1 MMPVKPDPV
10 RLVRWRLVVW
20 AIALAAALPPVS
32 AQDTLALRAD
42 SITARAV
49 LEDTSAVALDEAP
62 LQQVDQPALDT
73 AWLAR
78 ADSLWWA
85 WCEEA
90 HCLST
95 DSAIWY
101 AGTAS
106 KDLAS
111 RLDTAA
117 ILRDLAD
124 LDRRSSLDLA
134 PHGAVLDR
142 IAFMMRRRPIFLGRM
157 MGRGLQYF
165 PLFEEA
171 LDRHGLPLELKYLPV
186 LESGL
191 NPLARSPAGATG
203 LWQFMYNTA
212 RSQDLEI
219 NSWVDERRDPVE
231 ATEAACRFLK
241 RLNDIY
247 DGDWHLTLAAY
258 NAGPGNVNKAIRRS
272 GSRDF
277 WTLRRFLPR
286 ETAKYVPSI
295 VALTYLFSHPVE
307 AGLVPSDPA
316 IPAFDLDTVMV
327 HRNVRFDQVS
337 RATGRP
343 VAEIAQLN
351 PQYRKEVVPGA
362 IGGGWPIVLPQ
373 QVVGDFIDRMPEAL
387 EWEPHRTPEVKFE
400 PEVTVYRVRNGDV
413 LGTIARRHGVSVR
426 ELRQWNGL
434 RGDMIHVGQK
444 LYIHADPR

>member
-1 MMPVKPDPV
+1 MTRQRAEGRRALRTV
-10 RLVRWRLVVW
+10 RTGLFVGWMACVMGL
-20 AIALAAALPPVS
+20 S
-32 AQDTLALRAD
+32 AQDTLIIRSD
-42 SITARAV
+42 STSFFAVVDTAAEP
-49 LEDTSAVALDEAP
+49 LAEALDS
-62 LQQVDQPALDT
+62 
-73 AWLAR
+73 AWIHR

-85 WCEEA
+85 WCAEA
-90 HCLST
+90 HCVST

-101 AGTAS
+101 AGTDS
-106 KDLAS
+106 KALAS
-111 RLDTAA
+111 NLDTAA

-124 LDRRSSLDLA
+124 LDRRSAMDLA

-142 IAFMMRRRPIFLGRM
+142 ISFMMRRRPIFLGRM
-157 MGRGLQYF
+157 MGRAPRYF
-165 PLFEEA
+165 PLFEAA
-171 LDRHGLPLELKYLPV
+171 LDRHDLPLELKYLPV

-191 NPLARSPAGATG
+191 NPLARSGAGATG

-219 NSWVDERRDPVE
+219 NSWVDERRDPVA

-241 RLNDIY
+241 RLHEIY
-247 DGDWHLTLAAY
+247 DGDWHLALAAY

-277 WTLRRFLPR
+277 WTVRRFLPR

-295 VALTYLFSHPVE
+295 IALAYLFAHPVE
-307 AGLVPSDPA
+307 AGLVPSDPM
-316 IPAFDLDTVMV
+316 IPAFGLDTVMV
-327 HRNVRFDQVS
+327 QRNVRFDQV
-337 RATGRP
+337 AQVTGRS
-343 VAEIAQLN
+343 VAELAQLN

-362 IGGGWPIVLPQ
+362 IGGGWPLVLP
-373 QVVGDFIDRMPEAL
+373 VEAVGPFIERMPEAL
-387 EWEPHRTPEVKFE
+387 AWEPHRTPEVKFE

-426 ELRQWNGL
+426 DLRQWNGL
-434 RGDMIHVGQK
+434 RGDMIRVGQK

>member
-1 MMPVKPDPV
+1 MTRQRAEGRRALRTV
-10 RLVRWRLVVW
+10 RTGLFVGWMACVMGL
-20 AIALAAALPPVS
+20 S
-32 AQDTLALRAD
+32 AQDTLIVRCD
-42 SITARAV
+42 STSFFAVVDTAAEP
-49 LEDTSAVALDEAP
+49 LAEALDS
-62 LQQVDQPALDT
+62 
-73 AWLAR
+73 AWIHR

-85 WCEEA
+85 WCAEA
-90 HCLST
+90 HCVST

-101 AGTAS
+101 AGTDS
-106 KDLAS
+106 KALAS
-111 RLDTAA
+111 NLDTAA

-124 LDRRSSLDLA
+124 LDRRSAMDLA

-142 IAFMMRRRPIFLGRM
+142 ISFMMRRRPIFLGRM
-157 MGRGLQYF
+157 MGRAPRYF
-165 PLFEEA
+165 PLFEAA
-171 LDRHGLPLELKYLPV
+171 LDRHDLPLELKYLPV

-191 NPLARSPAGATG
+191 NPLARSGAGATG

-219 NSWVDERRDPVE
+219 NSWVDERRDPVA

-241 RLNDIY
+241 RLHEIY
-247 DGDWHLTLAAY
+247 DGDWHLALAAY

-277 WTLRRFLPR
+277 WTVRRFLPR

-295 VALTYLFSHPVE
+295 IALAYLFAHPVE
-307 AGLVPSDPA
+307 AGLVPSDPM
-316 IPAFDLDTVMV
+316 IPAFGLDTVMV
-327 HRNVRFDQVS
+327 QRNVRFDQV
-337 RATGRP
+337 AQVTGRS
-343 VAEIAQLN
+343 VAELAQLN

-362 IGGGWPIVLPQ
+362 IGGGWPLVLP
-373 QVVGDFIDRMPEAL
+373 VEAVGPFIERMPEAL
-387 EWEPHRTPEVKFE
+387 AWEPHRTPEVKFE

-426 ELRQWNGL
+426 DLRQWNGL
-434 RGDMIHVGQK
+434 RGDMIRVGQK

>member
-1 MMPVKPDPV
+1 MGWMACVMG
-10 RLVRWRLVVW
+10 L
-20 AIALAAALPPVS
+20 S
-32 AQDTLALRAD
+32 AQDTLIVRSD
-42 SITARAV
+42 STSFFAVMDTAAEP
-49 LEDTSAVALDEAP
+49 LAEALDS
-62 LQQVDQPALDT
+62 
-73 AWLAR
+73 AWIHR

-85 WCEEA
+85 WCAEA
-90 HCLST
+90 HCVST

-101 AGTAS
+101 AGTDS
-106 KDLAS
+106 KALAS
-111 RLDTAA
+111 NLDTAA

-124 LDRRSSLDLA
+124 LDRRSAMDLA

-142 IAFMMRRRPIFLGRM
+142 ISFMMRRRPIFLGRM
-157 MGRGLQYF
+157 MGRAPRYF
-165 PLFEEA
+165 PLFEAA
-171 LDRHGLPLELKYLPV
+171 LDRHDLPLELKYLPV

-191 NPLARSPAGATG
+191 NPLARSGAGATG

-219 NSWVDERRDPVE
+219 NSWVDERRDPVA

-241 RLNDIY
+241 RLHEIY
-247 DGDWHLTLAAY
+247 DGDWHLALAAY

-277 WTLRRFLPR
+277 WTVRRFLPR

-295 VALTYLFSHPVE
+295 IALAYLFAHPVE
-307 AGLVPSDPA
+307 AGLVPSDPM
-316 IPAFDLDTVMV
+316 IPAFGLDTVMV
-327 HRNVRFDQVS
+327 QRNVRFDQV
-337 RATGRP
+337 AQVTGRS
-343 VAEIAQLN
+343 VAELAQLN

-362 IGGGWPIVLPQ
+362 IGGGWPLVLP
-373 QVVGDFIDRMPEAL
+373 VEAVGPFIERMPEAL
-387 EWEPHRTPEVKFE
+387 AWEPHRTPEVKFE

-426 ELRQWNGL
+426 DLRQWNGL
-434 RGDMIHVGQK
+434 RGDMIRVGQK

>member
-1 MMPVKPDPV
+1 MTRQRAEGRRAFRTV
-10 RLVRWRLVVW
+10 RAGLFVGWVACVMGL
-20 AIALAAALPPVS
+20 S
-32 AQDTLALRAD
+32 AQDTLTIQSD
-42 SITARAV
+42 STSFFAVVDTAAKP
-49 LEDTSAVALDEAP
+49 LAEALDS
-62 LQQVDQPALDT
+62 
-73 AWLAR
+73 AWIHR

-85 WCEEA
+85 WCAEA
-90 HCLST
+90 HCVST

-101 AGTAS
+101 AGTDS
-106 KDLAS
+106 KALAS
-111 RLDTAA
+111 NLDTAA

-124 LDRRSSLDLA
+124 LDRRSALDLA

-142 IAFMMRRRPIFLGRM
+142 ISFMMRRRPIFLGRM
-157 MGRGLQYF
+157 MGRAPRYF
-165 PLFEEA
+165 PLFEAA
-171 LDRHGLPLELKYLPV
+171 LDRHDLPLELKYLPV

-191 NPLARSPAGATG
+191 NPLARSGAGATG

-219 NSWVDERRDPVE
+219 NSWVDERRDPVA

-241 RLNDIY
+241 RLHEIY
-247 DGDWHLTLAAY
+247 DGDWHLALAAY

-277 WTLRRFLPR
+277 WTVRRFLPR

-295 VALTYLFSHPVE
+295 IALAYLFAHPVE
-307 AGLVPSDPA
+307 AGLVPSDPM
-316 IPAFDLDTVMV
+316 IPAFGLDTVMV
-327 HRNVRFDQVS
+327 QRNVRFDQV
-337 RATGRP
+337 AQVTGRS
-343 VAEIAQLN
+343 VAELAQLN

-362 IGGGWPIVLPQ
+362 IGGGWPLVLP
-373 QVVGDFIDRMPEAL
+373 VEAVGPFIERMPEAL
-387 EWEPHRTPEVKFE
+387 AWEPHRTPEVMFE

-426 ELRQWNGL
+426 DLRQWNGL
-434 RGDMIHVGQK
+434 RGDMIRVGQK

>member
-1 MMPVKPDPV
+1 MTRQRAEGRRALRTV
-10 RLVRWRLVVW
+10 RTGLFVGWMACVMGL
-20 AIALAAALPPVS
+20 S
-32 AQDTLALRAD
+32 AQDTLIIRSD
-42 SITARAV
+42 STSFFAVVDTAAEP
-49 LEDTSAVALDEAP
+49 LSEALDS
-62 LQQVDQPALDT
+62 
-73 AWLAR
+73 AWIHR

-85 WCEEA
+85 WCAEA
-90 HCLST
+90 HCVST

-101 AGTAS
+101 AGTDS
-106 KDLAS
+106 KALAS
-111 RLDTAA
+111 NLDTAA

-124 LDRRSSLDLA
+124 LDRRSAMDLA

-142 IAFMMRRRPIFLGRM
+142 ISFMMRRRPIFLGRM
-157 MGRGLQYF
+157 MGRASRYF
-165 PLFEEA
+165 PLFEAA
-171 LDRHGLPLELKYLPV
+171 LDRHDLPLELKYLPV

-191 NPLARSPAGATG
+191 NPLARSGAGATG

-219 NSWVDERRDPVE
+219 NSWVDERRDPVA

-241 RLNDIY
+241 RLHEIY
-247 DGDWHLTLAAY
+247 DGDWHLALAAY

-277 WTLRRFLPR
+277 WTVRRFLPR

-295 VALTYLFSHPVE
+295 IALAYLFAHPVE
-307 AGLVPSDPA
+307 AGLVPSDPM
-316 IPAFDLDTVMV
+316 IPAFGLDTVMV
-327 HRNVRFDQVS
+327 QRNVRFDQV
-337 RATGRP
+337 AQVTGRS
-343 VAEIAQLN
+343 VAELAQLN

-362 IGGGWPIVLPQ
+362 IGGGWPLVLP
-373 QVVGDFIDRMPEAL
+373 VEAVGPFIERMPEAL
-387 EWEPHRTPEVKFE
+387 AWEPHRTPEVKFE

-426 ELRQWNGL
+426 DLRQWNGL
-434 RGDMIHVGQK
+434 RGDMIRVGQK

>member
-1 MMPVKPDPV
+1 MTRQRAEGRRALRTV
-10 RLVRWRLVVW
+10 RTGLFVGWMACVMGL
-20 AIALAAALPPVS
+20 S
-32 AQDTLALRAD
+32 AQDTLIVRCD
-42 SITARAV
+42 STSFFAVVDTAAEP
-49 LEDTSAVALDEAP
+49 LAEALD
-62 LQQVDQPALDT
+62 PA
-73 AWLAR
+73 WIHR

-85 WCEEA
+85 WCAEA
-90 HCLST
+90 HCVST

-101 AGTAS
+101 AGTDS
-106 KDLAS
+106 KALAS
-111 RLDTAA
+111 NLDTAA

-124 LDRRSSLDLA
+124 LDRRSAMDLA

-142 IAFMMRRRPIFLGRM
+142 ISFMMRRRPIFLGRM
-157 MGRGLQYF
+157 MGRASRYF
-165 PLFEEA
+165 PLFEAA
-171 LDRHGLPLELKYLPV
+171 LDRHDLPLELKYLPV

-191 NPLARSPAGATG
+191 NPLARSGAGATG

-219 NSWVDERRDPVE
+219 NSWVDERRDPVA

-241 RLNDIY
+241 RLHEIY
-247 DGDWHLTLAAY
+247 DGDWHLALAAY

-277 WTLRRFLPR
+277 WTVRRFLPR

-295 VALTYLFSHPVE
+295 IALAYLFAHPVE
-307 AGLVPSDPA
+307 AGLVPSDPM
-316 IPAFDLDTVMV
+316 IPAFGLDTVMV
-327 HRNVRFDQVS
+327 QRNVRFDQV
-337 RATGRP
+337 AQVTGRS
-343 VAEIAQLN
+343 VAELAQLN

-362 IGGGWPIVLPQ
+362 IGGGWPLVLP
-373 QVVGDFIDRMPEAL
+373 VEAVGPFIERMPEAL
-387 EWEPHRTPEVKFE
+387 AWEPHRTPEVKFE

-426 ELRQWNGL
+426 DLRQWNGL
-434 RGDMIHVGQK
+434 RGDMIRVGQK

>member
-1 MMPVKPDPV
+1 M
-10 RLVRWRLVVW
+10 
-20 AIALAAALPPVS
+20 
-32 AQDTLALRAD
+32 
-42 SITARAV
+42 
-49 LEDTSAVALDEAP
+49 
-62 LQQVDQPALDT
+62 
-73 AWLAR
+73 
-78 ADSLWWA
+78 
-85 WCEEA
+85 
-90 HCLST
+90 
-95 DSAIWY
+95 
-101 AGTAS
+101 
-106 KDLAS
+106 
-111 RLDTAA
+111 
-117 ILRDLAD
+117 
-124 LDRRSSLDLA
+124 
-134 PHGAVLDR
+134 
-142 IAFMMRRRPIFLGRM
+142 
-157 MGRGLQYF
+157 
-165 PLFEEA
+165 
-171 LDRHGLPLELKYLPV
+171 PLELKYLPV

-247 DGDWHLTLAAY
+247 DGDWHSTLAAY

-362 IGGGWPIVLPQ
+362 IGEGGRLSCPNRLWAISSTGCRRRWSGNHTGRPRSSSSRRSPCTGCETATCWAPSRAAMGFRYGNCDSGMDC
-373 QVVGDFIDRMPEAL
+373 VV
-387 EWEPHRTPEVKFE
+387 T
-400 PEVTVYRVRNGDV
+400 
-413 LGTIARRHGVSVR
+413 
-426 ELRQWNGL
+426 
-434 RGDMIHVGQK
+434 
-444 LYIHADPR
+444 

>member
-1 MMPVKPDPV
+1 MTRQRAEGRRALRTV
-10 RLVRWRLVVW
+10 RTGLFVGWMACVMGL
-20 AIALAAALPPVS
+20 S
-32 AQDTLALRAD
+32 AQDTLIIRSD
-42 SITARAV
+42 STSFFAVVDTAAEP
-49 LEDTSAVALDEAP
+49 LSEALDS
-62 LQQVDQPALDT
+62 
-73 AWLAR
+73 AWIHR

-85 WCEEA
+85 WCAEA
-90 HCLST
+90 HCVST

-101 AGTAS
+101 AGTDS
-106 KDLAS
+106 KALAS
-111 RLDTAA
+111 NLDTAA

-124 LDRRSSLDLA
+124 LDRRSAMDLA

-142 IAFMMRRRPIFLGRM
+142 ISFMMRRRPIFLGRM
-157 MGRGLQYF
+157 MGRAPRYF
-165 PLFEEA
+165 PLFEAA
-171 LDRHGLPLELKYLPV
+171 LDRHDLPLELKYLPV

-191 NPLARSPAGATG
+191 NPLARSGAGATG

-219 NSWVDERRDPVE
+219 NSWVDERRDPVA

-241 RLNDIY
+241 RLHEIY
-247 DGDWHLTLAAY
+247 DGDWHLALAAY

-277 WTLRRFLPR
+277 WTVRRFLPR

-295 VALTYLFSHPVE
+295 IALAYLFAHPVE
-307 AGLVPSDPA
+307 AGLVPSDPM
-316 IPAFDLDTVMV
+316 IPAFGLDTVMV
-327 HRNVRFDQVS
+327 QRNVRFDQV
-337 RATGRP
+337 AQVTGRS
-343 VAEIAQLN
+343 VAELAQLN

-362 IGGGWPIVLPQ
+362 IGGGWPLVLP
-373 QVVGDFIDRMPEAL
+373 VEAVGPFIERMPEAL
-387 EWEPHRTPEVKFE
+387 AWEPHRTPEVKFE

-426 ELRQWNGL
+426 DLRQWNGL
-434 RGDMIHVGQK
+434 RGDMIRVGQK